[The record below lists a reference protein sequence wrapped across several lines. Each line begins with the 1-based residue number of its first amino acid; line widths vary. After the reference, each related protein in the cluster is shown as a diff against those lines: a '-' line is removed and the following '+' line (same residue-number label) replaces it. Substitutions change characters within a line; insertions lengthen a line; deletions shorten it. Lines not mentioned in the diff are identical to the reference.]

1 MFLREPGR
9 VFSTDFRKISQ
20 TGALT
25 LPTEVEALG
34 ALPPQSEPHPE
45 APRREPPL
53 VKRGRRPA
61 LTFGGGVGGDDL
73 SVWQS

>member
-34 ALPPQSEPHPE
+34 ALPEVPDRNKGCRTEMGGAGRQ
-45 APRREPPL
+45 
-53 VKRGRRPA
+53 RGKTP
-61 LTFGGGVGGDDL
+61 FKGVM
-73 SVWQS
+73 